1 MRHDLGSRC
10 SLKIGPIRPQAH
22 CLPLLPAARLPT
34 VNLETVRT
42 FMQPANESILSSA
55 DLLHAVRTHVRWWLV
70 PAVVGTIV
78 AATYSLVA
86 SREWRAT
93 QALTVRPE
101 AASVSEQ
108 KLGKFSDLSE
118 MKVLQATILE
128 LAKSQ
133 GVMEATLKSV
143 GPKGW
148 FASSQFPTERDI
160 ETFRTQIDMRPP
172 GGAEFGQTEVFYL
185 SVRDTNRDRAAKL
198 VAALADE
205 LQKRM
210 QSLRD
215 ERAQSQMAELQGTV
229 AMAEADLDAR
239 TEKLTQFEAAI
250 GADLVELRSMN
261 ANVAGQGEVS
271 QELQAIEA
279 DRRGND
285 ARRHDDEQ
293 LLTLLKAAQ
302 DDPRQLIATPSSLLA
317 SQPALSRLKDALLDA
332 QVRTA
337 NLLGTFADDHPYV
350 VAAKE
355 TEKRLQAQL
364 HDELS
369 LSIKGIEVDMR
380 LAADRAASLDQNTQT
395 GRDRIARLASA
406 RADYANLV
414 SAVDNHSKL
423 VEAARKNLADARA
436 DHASAH
442 SASVIGRIDGVES
455 GVTPIGPG
463 RMTITAAGGVAGMI
477 FGLGLVFLFAVPRP
491 VVANQFANTQEY
503 TVPTPATRDAA
514 TASAA
519 PQQPFGFTRGM
530 TLEEAIRSVEKRLE
544 SRTK

>member
-1 MRHDLGSRC
+1 
-10 SLKIGPIRPQAH
+10 
-22 CLPLLPAARLPT
+22 
-34 VNLETVRT
+34 
-42 FMQPANESILSSA
+42 MQPTNELAMTSA

-70 PAVVGTIV
+70 PAVVGLVV
-78 AATYSLVA
+78 AAAYSLVA

-133 GVMEATLKSV
+133 GVVEATLKAV

-160 ETFRTQIDMRPP
+160 ETFRGQIDMRPP

-185 SVRDTNRDRAAKL
+185 SVRDSDRDRAAKL
-198 VAALADE
+198 VAVLSDE

-210 QSLRD
+210 QGLRD

-229 AMAEADLDAR
+229 AMAEADLNGR
-239 TEKLTQFEAAI
+239 TEKLSQFESSI

-261 ANVAGQGEVS
+261 ANVGGQDEVS
-271 QELQAIEA
+271 QELQAIAA

-285 ARRHDDEQ
+285 ARRRDDQQ
-293 LLTLLKAAQ
+293 LLTLLKSAQ
-302 DDPRQLIATPSSLLA
+302 DDPRQLIATPNSLLA

-337 NLLGTFADDHPYV
+337 NLLGTYADDHPYV

-355 TEKRLQAQL
+355 TEKLLQNQL

-369 LSIKGIEVDMR
+369 LSIKGIEVDMQ
-380 LAADRAASLDQNTQT
+380 LAADRADSLDQNTQA
-395 GRDRIARLASA
+395 GHNRIAHLASA
-406 RADYANLV
+406 RAEYANLV
-414 SAVDNHSKL
+414 AAVDNHSKL

-455 GVTPIGPG
+455 GVAPIGPG
-463 RMTITAAGGVAGMI
+463 RTTVTAAGGVAGLI
-477 FGLGLVFLFAVPRP
+477 FGLGLVFLFGMPRQTAGDDVAKTQST
-491 VVANQFANTQEY
+491 VVAASETQQP
-503 TVPTPATRDAA
+503 VPAA
-514 TASAA
+514 AA

-530 TLEEAIRSVEKRLE
+530 TLEEAIRSVEKRVG
-544 SRTK
+544 SRA